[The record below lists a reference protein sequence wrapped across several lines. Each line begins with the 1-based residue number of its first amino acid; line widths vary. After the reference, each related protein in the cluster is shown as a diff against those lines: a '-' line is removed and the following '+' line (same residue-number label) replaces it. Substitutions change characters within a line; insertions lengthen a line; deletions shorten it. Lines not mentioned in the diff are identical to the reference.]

1 MATGHNVLGE
11 TTFYPLNFTKPFSR
25 TNMDQFPT
33 EESQLEKLE
42 ATSPWGVR
50 IILCHEWG
58 KYQDMLR
65 IAKYFMIV
73 SDMKILM

>member
-11 TTFYPLNFTKPFSR
+11 TTFYSLNFTKPFSR

-33 EESQLEKLE
+33 EESQLEKLG
-42 ATSPWGVR
+42 ATLGVR
-50 IILCHEWG
+50 TILCHKLE
-58 KYQDMLR
+58 KYQAMLC
-65 IAKYFMIV
+65 IVKYFMII